1 MQPLCPALF
10 TYVLPR
16 HLPLHLLQ
24 RVTGSGFILC
34 GDSEYFWDSVA
45 RIGHVSSVNICH
57 THIPTEISAHHTN
70 TNLLCDL
77 TIVTQQCWYTVPKTI
92 QKNNCALT
100 MLVHCPKDN
109 PKKQL
114 CPNNACTLSQRQ
126 SKKQLCPTMLVHC
139 PKDNPKKQLC
149 PTMLVHCPKGNPKK
163 QLCPQQCLYT
173 DPKTIQKKTIVPQQ
187 YLYTV
192 PRTIQQSEIYN
203 MK

>member
-57 THIPTEISAHHTN
+57 THIPTEISTHHTN

-114 CPNNACTLSQRQ
+114 CPNNACTMYTVPKTIQKTIVPNNACTLSQRQ
-126 SKKQLCPTMLVHC
+126 SKKTIVPNNAGTLSQRQSKKTIVPPTMLVH
-139 PKDNPKKQLC
+139 
-149 PTMLVHCPKGNPKK
+149 
-163 QLCPQQCLYT
+163 
-173 DPKTIQKKTIVPQQ
+173 
-187 YLYTV
+187 
-192 PRTIQQSEIYN
+192 
-203 MK
+203 